1 MKPSI
6 WPAGNSGLAQLG
18 FEANFKVG
26 FVLGSWFLNRYIWLI
41 KSPTDAKPRDVV
53 GNFTK
58 KQPKKKTIKNEVF
71 RKKWLPRSKN
81 RIR

>member
-41 KSPTDAKPRDVV
+41 KSPTDAKPRDVMC
-53 GNFTK
+53 NF
-58 KQPKKKTIKNEVF
+58 KKTKH
-71 RKKWLPRSKN
+71 
-81 RIR
+81 

>member
-41 KSPTDAKPRDVV
+41 KSPTDAKPRDVS
-53 GNFTK
+53 GK
-58 KQPKKKTIKNEVF
+58 P
-71 RKKWLPRSKN
+71 
-81 RIR
+81 